1 MIQIDCFPKIQCRR
15 RRLSE
20 CGAIM
25 AQGREKVIC
34 REEYVEEKKKRN
46 RKAGSSRVL
55 IAL

>member
-1 MIQIDCFPKIQCRR
+1 
-15 RRLSE
+15 
-20 CGAIM
+20 M

-46 RKAGSSRVL
+46 RQAGSSRVL